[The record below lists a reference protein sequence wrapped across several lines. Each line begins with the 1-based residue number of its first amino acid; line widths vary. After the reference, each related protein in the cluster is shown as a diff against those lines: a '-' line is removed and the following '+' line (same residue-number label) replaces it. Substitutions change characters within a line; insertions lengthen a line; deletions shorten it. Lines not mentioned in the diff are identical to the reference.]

1 MKIFPVEILKPLK
14 GTINALIFENTFI
27 NLPKTLFFQIEIPLQ
42 PIDMAKLGDENR
54 GENHETSFRLESI
67 KLAIHN
73 LQELEN
79 KTFTFPI
86 NPEEGYIDGSIYL
99 FDVHNLVDTTQIT
112 FGKFQNQNISINIKL
127 RIDFEMEGTD
137 YATTKYLDVETEL
150 SLGELLI
157 ASDLLQPTKENLQN
171 TKSLV
176 QQFIEI
182 EHFDEPYLGDMG
194 ITFKMK

>member
-14 GTINALIFENTFI
+14 ATINALIFENTFI
-27 NLPKTLFFQIEIPLQ
+27 NLPKTLFFQIEIPLE
-42 PIDMAKLGDENR
+42 PITMAKLGDENR

-67 KLAIHN
+67 KLAIRN
-73 LQELEN
+73 IQELEN

-86 NPEEGYIDGSIYL
+86 NPEEGFIDGSIYL

-112 FGKFQNQNISINIKL
+112 FGKFKNQKVFIKIKL

-137 YATTKYLDVETEL
+137 YATTKYLDFEIEL

-157 ASDLLQPTKENLQN
+157 TSDLLQPTKENLQN
-171 TKSLV
+171 AKSLV

-194 ITFKMK
+194 IIFKMK